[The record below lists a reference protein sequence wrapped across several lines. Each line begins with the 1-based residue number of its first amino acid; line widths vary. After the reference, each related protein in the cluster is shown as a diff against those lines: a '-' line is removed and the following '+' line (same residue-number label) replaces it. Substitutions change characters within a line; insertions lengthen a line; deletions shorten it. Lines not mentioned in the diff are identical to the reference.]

1 LTAAAALAASTTYT
15 ARIAGG
21 GSGVKDAAGNALASD
36 VVWSFTTS
44 GTTGSAATVG
54 LTTIGSSLDSG
65 DSNALNGSKVKTSA
79 GGRIASMS
87 VFVGSVDARLANR
100 QYQLAIYTD
109 NAGRPG
115 TLVAKSASGTLV
127 GNAWNTLA
135 VSASLQSNTKYWLM
149 YNTNGRSGAVNNMR
163 FISGSAGQGTFST
176 APVTFGTWPALA
188 PAATIDNLAF
198 SVFATF
204 AP

>member
-1 LTAAAALAASTTYT
+1 LTAAAALAGATTYT

-21 GSGVKDAAGNALASD
+21 GSGVKDAAGNALATD
-36 VVWSFTTS
+36 VVWSFTTTA
-44 GTTGSAATVG
+44 TTGAVTVG
-54 LTTIGSSLDSG
+54 VTTIGSSFDSG
-65 DSNALNGSKVKTSA
+65 DSNALNGSKVKTLA

-100 QYQLAIYTD
+100 QYQLAVYTD

-115 TLVAKSASGTLV
+115 TLVAKSATGTLV

-135 VSASLQSNTKYWLM
+135 VSASVQSNTKYWLM
-149 YNTNGRSGAVNNMR
+149 YNTNGRSSAVNNMR
-163 FISGSAGQGTFST
+163 FIGGSAGQGTFST